1 MFAAPFV
8 NFSYQILVEEVPCW
22 DRKWGSGHLGSVGL
36 PFLGVTSG
44 APVHSVLRLGSVQQH
59 LRIKMR
65 TKTKIETRL
74 EMLVTKVTLRL
85 AIACSCVAF
94 SSTLPEMKKSGQ

>member
-1 MFAAPFV
+1 M
-8 NFSYQILVEEVPCW
+8 LVEEVPCW

-44 APVHSVLRLGSVQQH
+44 APVDSVLRLGSVQQY

-74 EMLVTKVTLRL
+74 EVGDADGEGDLETGDSVQLRRL
-85 AIACSCVAF
+85 LINFA
-94 SSTLPEMKKSGQ
+94 

>member
-1 MFAAPFV
+1 M
-8 NFSYQILVEEVPCW
+8 E
-22 DRKWGSGHLGSVGL
+22 RKWDSGHLRSVGL

-59 LRIKMR
+59 LRIKVR
-65 TKTKIETRL
+65 TKTKIEMRL
-74 EMLVTKVTLRL
+74 EVRDEMPVTKVTLRL